1 MGKRQSSK
9 AVIEKISLNLFSKYG
24 FTGTSIRMIAKNA
37 GVRES
42 AIYNHFNSKAD
53 LLNKIFDKF
62 NSGEIGGQILD
73 DKLLEEIV
81 NPPVFMKKFFNK
93 LFEIWNSEIET
104 MIFKIIILEQFSN
117 KNEIIPTIDKYF
129 QPVREIWEMIFIEM
143 IKHNVIKKLDPK
155 LLVDE
160 FLSYIFLLR
169 IKSLTEQDNDNK
181 KIIRKINSHID
192 FFWDKIKT

>member
-93 LFEIWNSEIET
+93 LFEIWNSETET

-117 KNEIIPTIDKYF
+117 KSETIPTIDKYF

-169 IKSLTEQDNDNK
+169 IKSLTDKNNDNK
-181 KIIRKINSHID
+181 KIIRKVNSHID
-192 FFWDKIKT
+192 FFWDKIKK

>member
-42 AIYNHFNSKAD
+42 AIYNHFSSKAD

-62 NSGEIGGQILD
+62 NSGKTGGQILD

-143 IKHNVIKKLDPK
+143 IKHNVIKKSDPK